1 MINRSMRVIV
11 LFDLPV
17 TTKRDKKAYAAFRK
31 FLIKDGY
38 DMLQFSVYSRIAQ
51 NHDDARKHVE
61 RIKKNLPPK
70 GSVRVLQ
77 VTEKQYNSM
86 QIMVGTR
93 TATEDFLTPADFL
106 EL

>member
-1 MINRSMRVIV
+1 MINRSMRVLV
-11 LFDLPV
+11 FFDLPV
-17 TTKRDKKAYAAFRK
+17 MSKKDRKAYTKFRS

-38 DMLQFSVYSRIAQ
+38 DMVQFSVYSRITQ
-51 NHDDARKHVE
+51 NHDDAKKHIE

-70 GSVRVLQ
+70 GSVRVMQ

-86 QIMVGTR
+86 LILVGER
-93 TATEDFLTPADFL
+93 TATEDFLTPDDFT